1 MRVTRLTVTNL
12 RAIQRGEFR
21 FQSGFNL
28 IVGVNGVGKTSVL
41 DALCACLSPIVKY
54 MNGLRIKA
62 DSLLVEDIRI
72 GADAMTLECGIQ
84 IGGGEYSYLI
94 HMPRESSVPQE
105 KKSGMPREQVHETP
119 GKSEFVG
126 EAPQVATGMEPSGRP
141 LAVLFSTRRAVPSE
155 RGPSKA
161 SSAGNVL
168 AAFADAFSNRELQ
181 LGQFAAWM
189 RVQEVLKVE
198 NAAAGRVLRAFE
210 DAVSRFLPGYSNLR
224 VSGDRRPTLL
234 IDRDTTTIKVRQLSD
249 GERGTLALVLDLTR
263 RLSQANPKMPDPA
276 ANAEAIVLI
285 DELDLHL
292 HPKWQ
297 RLIVKNLTAAFPKC
311 QFIATTHSPQVIGE
325 VQHDRIQIIADG
337 AVYSPTHSFGVDS
350 SRVLEEIMESGQ
362 RTAQVQDLLSRL
374 SRAIGDGDHVTAETL
389 LGQLSNIVGED
400 DPEVTRLRTL
410 LEFVKGEK

>member
-12 RAIQRGEFR
+12 RAIQRAEFH

-41 DALCACLSPIVKY
+41 DALCASLSPIVKY
-54 MNGLRIKA
+54 MNRLRGKV

-72 GADAMTLECGIQ
+72 GADVMTLECGVQ
-84 IGGGEYSYLI
+84 VSGGEYSYLI

-119 GKSEFVG
+119 AKSEFVG
-126 EAPQVATGMEPSGRP
+126 EAPQVATGMEPSGLP

-161 SSAGNVL
+161 SAGGNVL

-181 LGQFAAWM
+181 LGQFAAWI

-198 NAAAGRVLRAFE
+198 NSAVGRVLGAFE

-224 VSGDRRPTLL
+224 VSGGGRPALL
-234 IDRDTTTIKVRQLSD
+234 IDRGATTIRVRQLSD

-263 RLSQANPKMPDPA
+263 RLSQANPKIPDPA

-297 RLIVKNLTAAFPKC
+297 RLIVKNLTTAFPKC

-337 AVYSPTHSFGVDS
+337 EVYSPTHSFGVDS
-350 SRVLEEIMESGQ
+350 SRVLEEIMESGT
-362 RTAQVQDLLSRL
+362 RTAPVQDLLSRL
-374 SRAIGDGDHVTAETL
+374 SRAIGDGDHVAAETL
-389 LGQLSNIVGED
+389 LGQLSTTIGED